1 MKQNNI
7 MRRKRYPEKYI
18 HVPQHESDKHT
29 HCLSDKILH
38 AYTVLEHGMSLDD
51 GQVPDHHISNI
62 VCKLVNCKQNFL
74 YKINK

>member
-29 HCLSDKILH
+29 HCSSDKILH
-38 AYTVLEHGMSLDD
+38 AYTVLEHMAC
-51 GQVPDHHISNI
+51 H
-62 VCKLVNCKQNFL
+62 
-74 YKINK
+74 